1 MSAFSMGFCRPLV
14 VGLLLVG
21 RASTLLA
28 QPQATDPAAVRAEL
42 DQLRAEFEAVRR
54 AYGDRLSALEARLLA
69 LEGGTPP
76 VAAPES
82 PPPTDVPKAAPVP
95 SGAEGAGGPQGGLP
109 VYGNVNALVEDLQP
123 GCRGDRQLRRCGRQ
137 QPRQSFAGSRDAG
150 GGNVAPGHRRPVAR
164 ADFFF
169 AFGPDGA
176 DFEEGYITF
185 PTLPGGLLAKVGKMR
200 GAFGKTN
207 LLHPHVLPWTDR
219 PLVSENLLGGEEGL
233 AASGFSVARLVPNR
247 WMFLEFTGEVFGS
260 DSALFNLRT
269 ARAELRGS
277 PARLP
282 GRHRVLQPGPGCDRS
297 VRPQR
302 RGRVVGDAPDG
313 SATRRSGTGRSGG
326 RPGAGCSP
334 EPSSMWSRRSEAGD
348 ATAFGAYASADYQF
362 ARRWF
367 AGLRYDY
374 AERAVETET
383 LDTGMSWLVTFWPSE
398 FSQVRGQYRRT
409 GTAESETAHE
419 VLVQFLFSIGAH
431 GAHVF

>member
-1 MSAFSMGFCRPLV
+1 MAFSMGFCRPLV

-69 LEGGTPP
+69 LEGETPP

-109 VYGNVNALVEDLQP
+109 VYGNVNALSKIFNPDVAVI
-123 GCRGDRQLRRCGRQ
+123 GNFVGA
-137 QPRQSFAGSRDAG
+137 AGS
-150 GGNVAPGHRRPVAR
+150 NPVNPSPALEMREAETSLQAIVDPYAR

-260 DSALFNLRT
+260 DSALFNSPGQRELSYVGH
-269 ARAELRGS
+269 LRGYQDVTES
-277 PARLP
+277 SNLDLGGLFVHGHNGADESSVTRLM
-282 GRHRVLQPGPGCDRS
+282 GLDATFRY
-297 VRPQR
+297 RPLR
-302 RGRVVGDAPDG
+302 RA
-313 SATRRSGTGRSGG
+313 TGR
-326 RPGAGCSP
+326 RLLART
-334 EPSSMWSRRSEAGD
+334 ELMWSRRSEAGD

-367 AGLRYDY
+367 AGLRYDH

-409 GTAESETAHE
+409 RYAESETAHE
-419 VLVQFLFSIGAH
+419 VLFQFLFSIGAH